1 VKVTVKNLGIL
12 KKAEFDTSELTII
25 CGKNNT
31 GKTYATYA
39 LYGFITF
46 WNDELD
52 YNWLDKEAEKKLF
65 STGSVKIEIDS
76 IRRNTHN
83 IVSDACK
90 KYIRQLPRIFAANP
104 RYFSNSGFEI
114 YLSETET
121 DFIGIERTVRVIAPN
136 GKSAFNLYKKRGE
149 NNITIDILSKA
160 ENSSEINEDLFLF
173 QINHNIKKTLF
184 SHVFPAFPA
193 TFIASIERTGAA
205 IFQKELDFTRNRI
218 LEHVS
223 NRNKNINPSTVL
235 DTFYDKGYAL
245 PVNRDVD
252 FNRNLNEVVKYES
265 IISKENPDIL
275 TSFDSMLSGE
285 YKSTKEG
292 LYYIPENASVRLTM
306 AESASAVR
314 SLLNLG
320 FYLKHIATP
329 GDILMIDEPEL
340 NLHPSN
346 QRSMARIL
354 SKLVN
359 AGIKIFITT
368 HSDYILKEFN
378 TLIMLKNHTSVAKRI
393 MDTYHYQ
400 ENELLDI
407 NKVKAYIAQ
416 KDLIMVDGASRK
428 QRHNTFVP
436 AIIDE
441 NGIEI
446 SDFDDTINEMNKI
459 QEEILFG
466 EP

>member
-1 VKVTVKNLGIL
+1 VKVSVKNLGIL
-12 KKAEFDTSELTII
+12 KKAEFDTGGLTII

-39 LYGFITF
+39 LYGFINF
-46 WNDELD
+46 WNEEFD
-52 YNWLDKEAEKKLF
+52 YNWLDRETVKKLF
-65 STGSVKIEIDS
+65 NTGSVKIEIDG

-83 IVSDACK
+83 IVNDACK
-90 KYIRQLPRIFAANP
+90 KYISHLPMVFATHP
-104 RYFSNSGFEI
+104 KYFLNSGFEI
-114 YLSETET
+114 SLSETET
-121 DFIGIERTVRVIAPN
+121 DFTGIERIIHSTTPN
-136 GKSAFNLYKKRGE
+136 GKLAFDLYKKKGE
-149 NNITIDILSKA
+149 NSITIDILSKA
-160 ENSSEINEDLFLF
+160 EGGGKINSNLLVRLINSS
-173 QINHNIKKTLF
+173 IKRTLF
-184 SHVFPAFPA
+184 YNVFST
-193 TFIASIERTGAA
+193 TFIVSIERTGAA
-205 IFQKELDFTRNRI
+205 IFQRELDFTRNSI
-218 LEHVS
+218 LDQLS
-223 NRNKNINPSTVL
+223 NRNTDINPISTFN
-235 DTFYDKGYAL
+235 TFQYKGYAL

-252 FNRNLNEVVKYES
+252 FNRNLNEVIKYES
-265 IISKENPDIL
+265 VISKENLDIL
-275 TSFDSMLSGE
+275 TSFDSMVGGE

-306 AESASAVR
+306 AESASSVR

-320 FYLKHIATP
+320 FYLKHIASP

-359 AGIKIFITT
+359 AGIRVFVTT
-368 HSDYILKEFN
+368 HSDYILKELN

-400 ENELLDI
+400 ENELLDTS
-407 NKVKAYIAQ
+407 KVRAYIAR

-428 QRHNTFVP
+428 QKHNTFVP
-436 AIIDE
+436 ATIDE

-446 SDFDDTINEMNKI
+446 SEFDDTINEMNKI

>member
-1 VKVTVKNLGIL
+1 MKVTVKNLGVL
-12 KKAEFDTSELTII
+12 KKAEFDTGELTII

-39 LYGFITF
+39 LYGFIDF
-46 WNDELD
+46 WNEAFNYD
-52 YNWLDKEAEKKLF
+52 WLGKDVVKKLF
-65 STGSVKIEIDS
+65 STGSVKVELDN
-76 IRRNTHN
+76 IRCSVDN
-83 IVSDACK
+83 IVNHACK
-90 KYIRQLPRIFAANP
+90 EYINYLSLVFATDTKFFLNP
-104 RYFSNSGFEI
+104 SFEI
-114 YLSETET
+114 SLSETET
-121 DFIGIERTVRVIAPN
+121 DFIGIERTINFIGPN
-136 GKSAFNLYKKRGE
+136 GKTAFNLYKRRGE
-149 NNITIDILSKA
+149 NTITIDVISNA
-160 ENSSEINEDLFLF
+160 DNGGEINEDLFTQ
-173 QINHNIKKTLF
+173 QINRSIKKTLF
-184 SHVFPAFPA
+184 GGVFPA

-205 IFQKELDFTRNRI
+205 IFQRELDFTRNRL

-223 NRNKNINPSTVL
+223 NRNTDIDPFSILN
-235 DTFYDKGYAL
+235 TFYSKGYTL

-252 FNRNLNEVVKYES
+252 FNRNLNEVIKYES
-265 IISKENPDIL
+265 VISKENPDIL
-275 TSFDSMLSGE
+275 KSFDSMVDGK

-292 LYYIPENASVRLTM
+292 LYYIPRNANVRLTM
-306 AESASAVR
+306 AESASSVR
-314 SLLNLG
+314 SLLNMG
-320 FYLKHIATP
+320 FYIKHIARP

-359 AGIKIFITT
+359 AGIRVFVTT

-378 TLIMLKNHTSVAKRI
+378 TLIMLKNHTSISKRI

-407 NKVKAYIAQ
+407 DKVRAYIAREER
-416 KDLIMVDGASRK
+416 IMIDGASRK
-428 QRHNTFVP
+428 QKHNTFVQAP
-436 AIIDE
+436 IDE

-446 SDFDDTINEMNKI
+446 SDFDTTINEMNKI

>member
-12 KKAEFDTSELTII
+12 KKAEFDIGELTII

-39 LYGFITF
+39 LYGFINF
-46 WNDELD
+46 WNEAFD
-52 YNWLDKEAEKKLF
+52 YDWLGKEAAKKLF
-65 STGSVKIEIDS
+65 STGSVKIEIDD
-76 IRRNTHN
+76 IHRNTHN
-83 IVSDACK
+83 IVNNACK
-90 KYIRQLPRIFAANP
+90 EYISHLSTVFATHP
-104 RYFSNSGFEI
+104 KYFSNSGFEI
-114 YLSETET
+114 SLSEAEI
-121 DFIGIERTVRVIAPN
+121 DFIGIERIVHVLAPN
-136 GKSAFNLYKKRGE
+136 GKTVFDIYKKSGE
-149 NNITIDILSKA
+149 NNINIDIISKV
-160 ENSSEINEDLFLF
+160 EDVGEINEDLFAF
-173 QINHNIKKTLF
+173 QINLNIKKTLF
-184 SHVFPAFPA
+184 SHVFPAFSA

-205 IFQKELDFTRNRI
+205 IFQRELDFTRNRL

-223 NRNKNINPSTVL
+223 NRNTDVNPLSVFN
-235 DTFYDKGYAL
+235 TFYNKGYAL

-265 IISKENPDIL
+265 VISKENPDIL
-275 TSFDSMLSGE
+275 VSFDSMVGGE
-285 YKSTKEG
+285 YRSTKEG
-292 LYYIPENASVRLTM
+292 LCYIPGNANVKLTM
-306 AESASAVR
+306 AESASSVR
-314 SLLNLG
+314 SLLNMG
-320 FYLKHIATP
+320 FYLKHIACP

-359 AGIKIFITT
+359 AGIRVFVTT

-400 ENELLDI
+400 ENELLDAS
-407 NKVKAYIAQ
+407 KVRAYVAR
-416 KDLIMVDGASRK
+416 KDLIMVDKASRK
-428 QRHNTFVP
+428 QKHNTFVP
-436 AIIDE
+436 ALIDE

-466 EP
+466 ES